1 MTLEYG
7 PYIEGKWLAGGG
19 RASEPVVDPATEE
32 TIATLW
38 HASDD
43 DLARALAAAERA
55 YPAWRRTSAYDRA
68 KVIRT
73 AADILRARLE
83 EVARTMT
90 MEQGKILAE
99 SRAEVGAAIDIIEWA
114 ADEGR
119 RVYGRV
125 VPGRVCEMRQLVIP
139 EPVGP
144 AAAFTPWNFPAT
156 TPSRKIASALAAGCS
171 IIVKASEETPGTCV
185 AIVQA
190 FHEAGVP
197 CGALS
202 LVFGKPAHVSETLL
216 ASPVIRKISF
226 TGSTA
231 VGKHLTALAARNMQR
246 VTMELGGHSPA
257 VVFADADPVAAAR
270 MLAAGKYRNAGQV
283 CIAPSRFY
291 VQRAIEEEFVDAF
304 VAEAAKLKLG
314 NGLDP
319 DSSMGPLAN
328 RRRLQAMT
336 ATVSDACRNG
346 EVLIG
351 GNRHGDRGYFFEPT
365 VIRHPS
371 EQSRLMTEEP
381 FGPIAPIVPF
391 DDFDEVM
398 RRANALRYGL
408 AAYVFTSS
416 TRTALAASEQLESGM
431 VAVNSLSMTLT
442 ETPMGGVKDSG
453 QGYEGGIEGIEGYT
467 HHKYVSLM

>member
-1 MTLEYG
+1 MEYG
-7 PYIEGKWLAGGG
+7 PYIEGQWLKGGA
-19 RASEPVVDPATEE
+19 RACEAVVNPATEE
-32 TIATLW
+32 TIACLW
-38 HASDD
+38 HAADE
-43 DLARALAAAERA
+43 DLGRAIEAADGAFR
-55 YPAWRRTSAYDRA
+55 PWRKTSSYDRA
-68 KVIRT
+68 RVIRK
-73 AADILRARLE
+73 AAEILRTRLE

-90 MEQGKILAE
+90 LEQGKILAE
-99 SRAEVGAAIDIIEWA
+99 SRAEVAAAVDIIEWA

-119 RVYGRV
+119 RSYGRV
-125 VPGRVCEMRQLVIP
+125 VPGRVAEIRQLVIP

-156 TPSRKIASALAAGCS
+156 TPSRKIASALAAGCP
-171 IIVKASEETPGTCV
+171 IVIKASEETPGTCV

-197 CGALS
+197 PGVLG

-226 TGSTA
+226 TGSVP
-231 VGKHLTALAARNMQR
+231 VGKHLTALAAQRMQR

-257 VVFADADPVAAAR
+257 VVFADADPVAAAKT
-270 MLAAGKYRNAGQV
+270 LAAGKYRNAGQV

-291 VQRAIEEEFVDAF
+291 VERRIEPAFVDAF
-304 VAEAAKLKLG
+304 VAEARKIRLG

-319 DSSMGPLAN
+319 QTTMGPLAN
-328 RRRLQAMT
+328 PRRLQAM
-336 ATVSDACRNG
+336 AALVSEARGSG
-346 EVLIG
+346 EVMHG
-351 GNRHGDRGYFFEPT
+351 GRRHGERGFFFEPT

-371 EQSRLMTEEP
+371 DLCRLMREEP
-381 FGPIAPIVPF
+381 FGPVAPIVAF

-398 RRANALRYGL
+398 ARANALPYGL

-416 TRTALAASEQLESGM
+416 MRTALAASAELESGM

-453 QGYEGGIEGIEGYT
+453 QGYEGGIEGIEGYM
-467 HHKYVSLM
+467 HKKYVSLM